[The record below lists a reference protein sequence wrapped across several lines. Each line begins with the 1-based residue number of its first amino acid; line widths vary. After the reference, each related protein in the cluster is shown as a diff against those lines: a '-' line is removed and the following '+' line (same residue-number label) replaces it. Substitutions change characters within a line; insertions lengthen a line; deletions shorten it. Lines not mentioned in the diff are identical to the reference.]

1 MITFA
6 LHCRCDLVASKN
18 SRTQNPEICCVQ
30 FHTETNINSQSNSLR
45 TLPYGLGSPTLVR
58 VCPHI
63 YASCLSFIKTRFA
76 SLFILKL
83 RKWLFLTVHSSSAHV
98 QNRFIHDPV
107 STLTSALVCL
117 PPHQPNLSST
127 ESEARQ
133 KLQACLT
140 KRLIRTLPHCFNLIT
155 SRNRFVKCLCL
166 IPLSNNANAVIALD
180 QNFFIPIENET
191 EALTTG

>member
-63 YASCLSFIKTRFA
+63 YASCLSFIKTRYA
-76 SLFILKL
+76 SLFLLKL

-107 STLTSALVCL
+107 SRPPPLRWSAVLRINLTCQVRRVKPVKNYRHA
-117 PPHQPNLSST
+117 
-127 ESEARQ
+127 
-133 KLQACLT
+133 
-140 KRLIRTLPHCFNLIT
+140 
-155 SRNRFVKCLCL
+155 SRNV
-166 IPLSNNANAVIALD
+166 
-180 QNFFIPIENET
+180 
-191 EALTTG
+191 